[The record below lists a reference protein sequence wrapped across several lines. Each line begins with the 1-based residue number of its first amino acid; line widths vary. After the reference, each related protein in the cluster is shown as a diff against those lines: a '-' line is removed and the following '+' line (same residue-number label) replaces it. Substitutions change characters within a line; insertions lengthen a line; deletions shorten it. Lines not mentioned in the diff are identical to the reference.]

1 MYYLFFKRSP
11 IQYGTVKLQEI
22 DYLRRLYEREL
33 SNVISYYHNSVY
45 YLKNTQLLVRMLK
58 HVDIPLHYDADRF
71 IEIARARAP
80 YIASQFKLTSDISYG
95 KIFDGEFYGAGND
108 EIIIYDESY
117 INPYKAERNY
127 RNIRAVNV
135 LLHPQANLKLLLPNG
150 KINSTEVGLSV
161 IRIDLALLAFQYRA
175 FMLDKMSYTNM
186 NEGLVENHFIHMYV
200 LPNMLYKHLD
210 IAIMNRIMNLF
221 YGAPM
226 DDSLNKHPFIVGD
239 YSAKLDK
246 GLLGILKLLKNRR
259 VKYEFMLRMIPG
271 ISELDMQYVLKL
283 PDVAMTRQ
291 INWAMMLSR
300 LKIIKFLIDLGG
312 KEAIRYNKM
321 DIANLKIYLRRLM
334 NEQVLLQ
341 VIRDDLLYNTS
352 RIIDEIL
359 AL

>member
-11 IQYGTVKLQEI
+11 IQYGTIKLQEI

-33 SNVISYYHNSVY
+33 GNVVSYYHNSVY
-45 YLKNTQLLVRMLK
+45 YLKNTHILVRMLK
-58 HVDIPLHYDADRF
+58 HIDIPFHYDADRF

-80 YIASQFKLTSDISYG
+80 YVSNVFKLTSDINYG
-95 KIFDGEFYGAGND
+95 KMFDGKFYGPGND
-108 EIIIYDESY
+108 EIIIYDENY

-127 RNIRAVNV
+127 RNIKAVNV
-135 LLHPQANLKLLLPNG
+135 VLHPQANLELLLPNG

-161 IRIDLALLAFQYRA
+161 IRVDLALLAFQYRA
-175 FMLDKMSYTNM
+175 FILDRMSYN
-186 NEGLVENHFIHMYV
+186 NDSDGLVENHFIHKYV
-200 LPNMLYKHLD
+200 LPNMLYKQLD
-210 IAIMNRIMNLF
+210 IAIMNRMMNLF

-226 DDSLNKHPFIVGD
+226 DDTLFRHPFLVGD

-246 GLLGILKLLKNRR
+246 GLLGIIKLLKNRKI
-259 VKYEFMLRMIPG
+259 KYEFMLQMIPG
-271 ISELDMQYVLKL
+271 ISEPDMQYVLKL

-291 INWAMMLSR
+291 INWAMMISR

-312 KEAIRYNKM
+312 KEAVRYNKM

-341 VIRDDLLYNTS
+341 VVKDDLLYDS
-352 RIIDEIL
+352 SVIIDEIL

>member
-11 IQYGTVKLQEI
+11 IQYGTVKVNEI
-22 DYLRRLYEREL
+22 DYIRRLYEREL
-33 SNVISYYHNSVY
+33 TTVISYYHNSVY
-45 YLKNTQLLVRMLK
+45 YLRNTQLLVRMLR
-58 HVDIPLHYDADRF
+58 HVDIPFHYDADRY

-80 YIASQFKLTSDISYG
+80 YVASQFKLTSDINYG
-95 KIFDGEFYGAGND
+95 RIFNGEFYGAGND
-108 EIIIYDESY
+108 EIIIYNESY

-127 RNIRAVNV
+127 RNIKAVKV

-161 IRIDLALLAFQYRA
+161 VSVDLALLAFQYRA
-175 FMLDKMSYTNM
+175 FILDRMSYNNTD
-186 NEGLVENHFIHMYV
+186 EGLVENHFIYKYV

-210 IAIMNRIMNLF
+210 IAIMNRTMNLF

-226 DDSLNKHPFIVGD
+226 DNALNRHPFVVGD

-246 GLLGILKLLKNRR
+246 GLLGIIKLLKNRK

-271 ISELDMQYVLKL
+271 ISVIDMQEALQL
-283 PDVAMTRQ
+283 PNVAMTRQ

-321 DIANLKIYLRRLM
+321 DIANLKIYLRRMM
-334 NEQVLLQ
+334 NEHVLSQ
-341 VIRDDLLYNTS
+341 VIRDDLLYDTS
-352 RIIDEIL
+352 MTIDEIL